1 MNLPLV
7 DPTTGLRRG
16 AIRHP
21 DGTPPQV
28 LGCRWCGEVHVGA
41 TAWVASANWHEWT
54 APTEAQVE
62 ARRAARGIAYEPAP
76 APAEET
82 RCDAMTHDSVG
93 SERYCEIEDP
103 DHREDHDDGDGT
115 TWPVEDWEREAA

>member
-21 DGTPPQV
+21 NGTPPQV
-28 LGCRWCGEVHVGA
+28 LGCRWCGEFHVGA
-41 TAWVASANWHEWT
+41 TAWVASAGLHEWT
-54 APTEAQVE
+54 APTETQVE

-76 APAEET
+76 AGQAGCE
-82 RCDAMTHDSVG
+82 AMTHNALG
-93 SERYCEIEDP
+93 SERHCANEDP
-103 DHREDHDDGDGT
+103 LHLDDHDDGCGD
-115 TWPVEDWEREAA
+115 TWPVESWER